1 MRNIVTRAALLV
13 AFSVVAAS
21 CALPGNVTGSRE
33 ISAMFDDVG
42 DLVTGHS
49 VQVADVR
56 IGSVT
61 DIELTDD
68 YRARVTM
75 SIKDDVFVPRESRAL
90 LRTTSLLGEKFI
102 ELRPIDEDD
111 PLAGTDL
118 VDGDTIDEST
128 EAPEL
133 EFVTERAV
141 EILGSVVASD
151 VATLVET
158 GSIGFAERGPELRS
172 LVEDLST
179 ISGTLA
185 DQTDELVRI
194 IDALDGATAT
204 LAEGATDIDSLLT
217 AAIGESCQ
225 PREFERFCQSGASCA
240 ATSLDGTSL
249 AFECVERVGAG
260 EACYLAFPS
269 MCPEGRYCTAQP
281 GPTGELMG
289 TCEPLPTVGMPCVQ
303 ASGTALECAPGLD
316 CQAIEGTRTCVQLQ
330 ANGGACSSP
339 TDCASSFCDD
349 GVCAAPELC
358 AG

>member
-1 MRNIVTRAALLV
+1 MRTALIRVALLTILAV
-13 AFSVVAAS
+13 FATS

-118 VDGDTIDEST
+118 VDGDVIEEST

-141 EILGSVVASD
+141 ELLGSVVASD

-158 GSIGFAERGPELRS
+158 GSVGFAERGPELRS
-172 LVEDLST
+172 LIEDLST

-204 LAEGATDIDSLLT
+204 LAEGAPDIDALLINLAET
-217 AAIGESCQ
+217 TGVLADSRDEAIDAV
-225 PREFERFCQSGASCA
+225 RELTRLAQIQNDTVFEPYLDVVDTQIKQLDAILAEVDRDQQQVADVLFWLARFSDQLPKAVPGDFAQVYG
-240 ATSLDGTSL
+240 LL
-249 AFECVERVGAG
+249 EVEDVG
-260 EACYLAFPS
+260 L
-269 MCPEGRYCTAQP
+269 
-281 GPTGELMG
+281 
-289 TCEPLPTVGMPCVQ
+289 
-303 ASGTALECAPGLD
+303 
-316 CQAIEGTRTCVQLQ
+316 
-330 ANGGACSSP
+330 
-339 TDCASSFCDD
+339 
-349 GVCAAPELC
+349 
-358 AG
+358 

>member
-1 MRNIVTRAALLV
+1 MHRTITRAVLLAAV
-13 AFSVVAAS
+13 AVFVAS

-118 VDGDTIDEST
+118 VDGDMIEEST

-141 EILGSVVASD
+141 ELLGSVVASD

-172 LVEDLST
+172 LIEDLST

-204 LAEGATDIDSLLT
+204 LAQGAPDIDALLVNLAETTGVLADSRDEAIDAVRELTRLAQIQNDTVFEPYLDVVDTQIKQLDAILAEVDRDQQQVADVIFWLARFADTLPKAVPGDFAQVYSL
-217 AAIGESCQ
+217 IEV
-225 PREFERFCQSGASCA
+225 EDVQS
-240 ATSLDGTSL
+240 
-249 AFECVERVGAG
+249 
-260 EACYLAFPS
+260 
-269 MCPEGRYCTAQP
+269 
-281 GPTGELMG
+281 
-289 TCEPLPTVGMPCVQ
+289 
-303 ASGTALECAPGLD
+303 
-316 CQAIEGTRTCVQLQ
+316 
-330 ANGGACSSP
+330 
-339 TDCASSFCDD
+339 
-349 GVCAAPELC
+349 
-358 AG
+358 